1 MNQVV
6 DQAKFIWVA
15 RNSNP
20 ERILMNTDGITTV
33 WLSDD
38 IQIIHDSNN
47 GKNDMSIV
55 FPNKDKVMM
64 IHNFDQL
71 ESIYKI
77 HLFDE
82 KSVEKIYRWCTKNLN
97 E

>member
-20 ERILMNTDGITTV
+20 KKILMNPDGITTV
-33 WLSDD
+33 WLCDD
-38 IQIIHDSNN
+38 IEIIHDSNDN
-47 GKNDMSIV
+47 AMSIV
-55 FPNKDKVMM
+55 FTNKDKVMPVK
-64 IHNFDQL
+64 NFDQL

-77 HLFDE
+77 HLSDG
-82 KSVEKIYRWCTKNLN
+82 KSIEKIYRWCTKNLN